1 MKKFAV
7 IVAGGAGVR
16 MGGALPKQFLLV
28 HGRPVLWHTLSV
40 FLAAYADLEIVLV
53 LPAEHMEAGRAVV
66 DALSTEAGHAL
77 PDALPASSR
86 IRLVAGGPTRFDSV
100 RNGLELVAGNA
111 LIAVHDGV
119 RCLVSVDLVRRCFE
133 QAERLGSA
141 VPVVDCGD
149 SVRLVR
155 VEGSE
160 PIDRSH
166 VKLVQ
171 TPQTFRGSLLLRAY
185 EAAAGVSFTDDA
197 TVVEASGVAVHLI
210 EGERANIKITL
221 PIDLVI
227 AERVLEARAGG
238 GASGAGD

>member
-16 MGGALPKQFLLV
+16 MGGVLPKQFLLV

-53 LPAEHMEAGRAVV
+53 LPGEHMEAGRAVV
-66 DALSTEAGHAL
+66 DALSMEAGHAL
-77 PDALPASSR
+77 PDALPAPSR
-86 IRLVAGGPTRFDSV
+86 IRLVAGGSTRFHSV

-141 VPVVDCGD
+141 VPVVDCAD
-149 SVRLVR
+149 SVRLVG

-185 EAAAGVSFTDDA
+185 EAAAGVSYTDDA

-227 AERVLEARAGG
+227 AERVLEARGRG
-238 GASGAGD
+238 EAS

>member
-1 MKKFAV
+1 
-7 IVAGGAGVR
+7 
-16 MGGALPKQFLLV
+16 
-28 HGRPVLWHTLSV
+28 
-40 FLAAYADLEIVLV
+40 
-53 LPAEHMEAGRAVV
+53 MEAGRSVV
-66 DALSTEAGHAL
+66 DALSMDA
-77 PDALPASSR
+77 DALPAPSR

-100 RNGLELVAGNA
+100 RNGLELVAGNS
-111 LIAVHDGV
+111 LVAVHDGV

-141 VPVVDCGD
+141 VPVVDCAD

-185 EAAAGVSFTDDA
+185 EEAAGVSFTDDA

-210 EGERANIKITL
+210 EGERVNIKITL

-227 AERVLEARAGG
+227 AERVLEARGRGEAG
-238 GASGAGD
+238 